1 MFELIIKTLAEDDI
15 RDAVDWYSKIS
26 SELKQEFVDALEQK
40 FKSLVEN
47 PVQYQKRYEEIRVI
61 FTEKFPY
68 GIYFTIESSTVYVH
82 AILHTKRNPQIGIS
96 RI

>member
-82 AILHTKRNPQIGIS
+82 AILHTKRNPQI
-96 RI
+96 